1 MSYGEEQK
9 RKNAKQN
16 KIILIALLLILTNFI
31 TFLITAQLWQ
41 LKLISIVDNCE
52 ITKVQHKKIV
62 ALNPKIPTSKVF
74 IEPYDKQ

>member
-16 KIILIALLLILTNFI
+16 KIILITLLLILTNFI

-62 ALNPKIPTSKVF
+62 ALNPKIPTQKVF
-74 IEPYDKQ
+74 IQFYE

>member
-9 RKNAKQN
+9 RKNVIQN
-16 KIILIALLLILTNFI
+16 KIILITLLLILTNFI

-52 ITKVQHKKIV
+52 ITKVQHKK
-62 ALNPKIPTSKVF
+62 LLH
-74 IEPYDKQ
+74 